1 MTRRFSIALL
11 LLALVPGVL
20 ILALGGNST
29 LKLVSTQVVT
39 IPSRGRAVEF
49 VLKNNSDQSSGCQ
62 FYRQQSFNGRWV
74 PETVTLYQRAD
85 EVCYVSAGREATVTL
100 RAPDSGGR
108 FRFQIFYGKPPPLHE
123 RLSELVRK
131 KFGLRRKGLH
141 GQWGTIITDSID
153 VPPR

>member
-1 MTRRFSIALL
+1 MTRRWCIALL
-11 LLALVPGVL
+11 LLALGAAVT
-20 ILALGGNST
+20 IFALADHST

-39 IPSRGRAVEF
+39 IPSRGRALEF
-49 VLKNNSDQSSGCQ
+49 VLKNNSAQSSGCL

-85 EVCYVSAGREATVTL
+85 EVFYVGAGRQAAVTL

-123 RLSELVRK
+123 RISELVRK
-131 KFGLRRKGLH
+131 KLGLRRKGLH
-141 GQWGTIITDSID
+141 GQWGTIMTHPIEIPSA
-153 VPPR
+153 